1 MSLTSKK
8 LLEDQYNELFWK
20 RITNEKSHFQTRHSE
35 LNDVDLLDRALTE
48 GHSTSSF
55 SSYEDMKDLIEEAI
69 ISKLPDIN
77 QQLLTA
83 KNGQNIAVFMDFPDG
98 IYKSEDDP
106 YDFNTH
112 HKGFRY
118 DKKGNVK
125 EIDTT
130 SLILVFEKDRNSIYG
145 LSLLTAYPDVNDDRG
160 KETKKDLSPILEKT
174 SVYKDASK
182 LKKISLLNSI
192 SDKPKNLSYE
202 KIKGNERVLIDY
214 PINRKEKYQL
224 SIENDKDT
232 LVKKV
237 KKNNRWKSIKTD
249 LNKIAF
255 ESYNDTKIQV
265 DIKKPKI
272 QESLKNN
279 HKNIYNDY
287 KEISNTYESV
297 EESSKKRK
305 LINKENKKEKDL
317 ILEI

>member
-8 LLEDQYNELFWK
+8 LLEDQYSEVFWK

-77 QQLLTA
+77 QNLLTA
-83 KNGQNIAVFMDFPDG
+83 KNGENIAVFMDFPDS

-130 SLILVFEKDRNSIYG
+130 SLILVFEKDKNSVYG
-145 LSLLTAYPDVNDDRG
+145 LSLLTAYPNVNDDRA
-160 KETKKDLSPILEKT
+160 KETKKDLNPILEKT
-174 SVYKDASK
+174 SVFKNASK

-192 SDKPKNLSYE
+192 SDNPKNLSYE

-214 PINRKEKYQL
+214 QINRKEKYQL
-224 SIENDKDT
+224 SIENDKET
-232 LVKKV
+232 FVKKV
-237 KKNNRWKSIKTD
+237 KQNGRWKSVKTS

-255 ESYNDTKIQV
+255 ESYNDTKIPV
-265 DIKKPKI
+265 DLKKPKI
-272 QESLKNN
+272 KESLKNN
-279 HKNIYNDY
+279 YKDIYNDY
-287 KEISNTYESV
+287 ENILKNYESLK
-297 EESSKKRK
+297 EPNKKRK
-305 LINKENKKEKDL
+305 IISETKEKNKDL
-317 ILEI
+317 QLEI

>member
-20 RITNEKSHFQTRHSE
+20 RITSEKSHFQTRHSE

-83 KNGQNIAVFMDFPDG
+83 KNGQNIAIFMDFPDG

-202 KIKGNERVLIDY
+202 KIKGSERVLIDY

-237 KKNNRWKSIKTD
+237 KKNNRRKSIKTD

-287 KEISNTYESV
+287 KEISNAYESV

>member
-20 RITNEKSHFQTRHSE
+20 RITSEKSHFQTRHSE

-160 KETKKDLSPILEKT
+160 KETKKDLNPILEKT
-174 SVYKDASK
+174 SVFKSASK
-182 LKKISLLNSI
+182 LKKIDLLNSI
-192 SDKPKNLSYE
+192 SDSPKNLSYE
-202 KIKGNERVLIDY
+202 KIKGNERILIDY

-232 LVKKV
+232 LVKKI
-237 KKNNRWKSIKTD
+237 KKNSRWKSIKTD

-255 ESYNDTKIQV
+255 ESYNDTKISV

-272 QESLKNN
+272 QECLKNN
-279 HKNIYNDY
+279 HKNIYKDY
-287 KEISNTYESV
+287 EEISKIYETV
-297 EESSKKRK
+297 KESSKKRK

-317 ILEI
+317 MLEI

>member
-83 KNGQNIAVFMDFPDG
+83 KNGQNIAVFMDFPDS

-237 KKNNRWKSIKTD
+237 KKNNRRKSIKTD

-287 KEISNTYESV
+287 KEISKVYENV